1 MDRVTRFLPQVG
13 LVVLVGVVLLAINPT
28 GDLAAIGAVY
38 AGLVAY
44 AAMSLNILLGARL
57 RLVERAFG
65 GMDKMFLQHRAFGY
79 LAMAAAVAHWI
90 GPPEFSGKLYPCDD
104 SCKAAIEGGEIAF
117 NFLMVLGIL
126 SYLRRKSI
134 MGWTLPYH
142 WWKLTHYIMI
152 WPWAA
157 ATFHLA
163 FNKKMPADYQMLA
176 EIVAALG
183 FLCGLLWIVS
193 FLWRSFGARRY
204 EVVAVDPQGDITG
217 ITARPLGPRRLRHRA
232 GQFAFIRANRA
243 GLRERHPFS
252 ISGGER
258 EDGEI
263 RFNIKA
269 LGDFTRR
276 LPGLQVGDRLMVEG
290 PYGRFRYPRSGRQLW
305 VAAGIGVTPFL
316 SFVRSLPDDLPCEV
330 EMIYLVRT
338 PEEAVALEEFEAAAE
353 RVENFSFTLHP
364 SKEKGRWKGPE
375 AEAGDLNA
383 VLFCGPPVVR
393 DMLKARFGRKLHFE
407 YFEF

>member
-1 MDRVTRFLPQVG
+1 MDKATRYLPQVG
-13 LVVLVGVVLLAINPT
+13 LVIVVGLVLLAINPT
-28 GDLAAIGAVY
+28 GDIGAIGAIY

-57 RLVERAFG
+57 RVVEKLFG

-104 SCKAAIEGGEIAF
+104 SCQAAIEAGEIAF
-117 NFLMVLGIL
+117 NFLIVLGVI
-126 SYLRRKSI
+126 SYLRRKSFR
-134 MGWTLPYH
+134 GWSLPYH

-152 WPWAA
+152 VPWGAA
-157 ATFHLA
+157 SFHLA
-163 FNKKMPADYQMLA
+163 FNLKMPTDYQMLA
-176 EIVAALG
+176 EIFAALG
-183 FLCGLLWIVS
+183 LICGVLWALS
-193 FLWRSFGARRY
+193 LLWRSFGATRY
-204 EVVAVDPQGDITG
+204 EVTSVERQGDITG
-217 ITARPLGPRRLRHRA
+217 ITARPLGDRRLRHRA
-232 GQFAFIRANRA
+232 GQFAFIRANRD

-276 LPGLQVGDRLMVEG
+276 LTDLQVGDRLSVEG
-290 PYGRFRYPRSGRQLW
+290 PYGGFRYPKKGRQLW

-316 SFVRSLPDDLPCEV
+316 SFVRSLPDDLSCEV

-338 PEEAVALEEFEAAAE
+338 PDEAVALEEFQAAAE

-375 AEAGDLNA
+375 AEARDLKA

-393 DMLKARFGRKLHFE
+393 DMLKKRFGRKLHFE